1 MNILICMHD
10 FVEKHIPIICLGL
23 AEHHTPDLCVL
34 RVNITTKVEIMAV
47 PWLRLLVTSSYLEGI
62 E

>member
-1 MNILICMHD
+1 MHD
-10 FVEKHIPIICLGL
+10 FVEKHIPIICLAL
-23 AEHHTPDLCVL
+23 AAHHTPGLCVL